1 MRSSLRS
8 PAKVEGT
15 EGFLPPHEKDVQSP
29 SSKRLE
35 ARFPYHDSRAMTC
48 TPRHSHRDPTSLVPH
63 ERLTSL
69 ASYLVRNP
77 TLGPPLEKNP
87 ETPASS
93 FDDSLRFSHGLEPN
107 PDSSLQTP
115 QEEWLHL
122 GHSVGSH
129 KYP

>member
-8 PAKVEGT
+8 PAQVEGT
-15 EGFLPPHEKDVQSP
+15 EGFLPPHEKDVESP
-29 SSKRLE
+29 SSKSLE
-35 ARFPYHDSRAMTC
+35 ARFPYHDSRAMTR
-48 TPRHSHRDPTSLVPH
+48 TPRHSHRDPDPWCPTRGSL
-63 ERLTSL
+63 SL

-87 ETPASS
+87 ETPPSS
-93 FDDSLRFSHGLEPN
+93 FDDGLRFSHGLEPN

-115 QEEWLHL
+115 QEVWLHL